1 MRQNKLTSANLKGAN
16 LNSYWSSNDKMD
28 VIVQCRGM
36 FYKFGCSGKDYVE
49 AFNFCVHITKDM
61 KNAKEFKETTRSLF
75 LLFFL
80 SPFYLALRPTATL
93 RSQSGEQLR
102 RLT

>member
-1 MRQNKLTSANLKGAN
+1 
-16 LNSYWSSNDKMD
+16 MD
-28 VIVQCRGM
+28 VIVQCRGI

-49 AFNFCVHITKDM
+49 AFNFCVQIIKDV

-80 SPFYLALRPTATL
+80 SPFYLLLPTAAL
-93 RSQSGEQLR
+93 RSQLGEELDDQLN
-102 RLT
+102 L